1 MIRYLIKNNFKIM
14 FRSPVNI
21 LLYMFCP
28 FLMAAILIS
37 AFSSLLESYKA
48 PDDFDVGYRVEAGS
62 VYGEAA
68 KALEQVGKESGVT
81 FVLYESGDPE
91 ELVKQHKLSA
101 FVEFTGG
108 GYKIYE
114 TEEAKTEGAKLEYMI
129 SAVFNGSLSGDV
141 SDISVP
147 VEVKEV
153 APAVNSTDYYGIVF
167 IIYFGW
173 CAIVC
178 AAGLFAQEKKHRIL
192 ERLQVSDLSPFQTYL
207 GRVIPLISVV
217 AIGIGVA
224 AVLAGVLL
232 GVHWGNV
239 GITALLIL
247 LTVIAASTFE
257 MMIYE
262 ITRSMLA
269 TIIISFIIVWIFGYI
284 GGTFETYL
292 FSAWP
297 EKVKLISP
305 LYHTNR
311 ALVEFSTAGRS
322 DYVVSSIIYLAA
334 ITLVSS
340 LIGVLAGTIR
350 RKDRA

>member
-21 LLYMFCP
+21 LLYMLCP
-28 FLMAAILIS
+28 VLMGAILIS
-37 AFSSLLESYKA
+37 AFSSLLASYEA
-48 PDDFDVGYRVEAGS
+48 PEAFDVGYRVEAKS
-62 VYGEAA
+62 SYGAA
-68 KALEQVGKESGVT
+68 AEALEQMGKESDVT
-81 FVLYESGDPE
+81 FILYESGDPE
-91 ELVKQHKLSA
+91 ELMKSHGLSA
-101 FVEFTGG
+101 FVEFTEE

-114 TEEAKTEGAKLEYMI
+114 SKDAKTEGAKLEYMI
-129 SAVFNGSLSGDV
+129 SAVFNRGQSGDV

-147 VEVKEV
+147 VETREV

-167 IIYFGW
+167 VIYFGW

-178 AAGLFAQEKKHRIL
+178 AAGLFSQEKKHRIL
-192 ERLQVSDLSPFQTYL
+192 ERLQVSNLSPLQTYL
-207 GRVIPLISVV
+207 GRVIPLITVV
-217 AIGIGVA
+217 VTGIGVA
-224 AVLAGVLL
+224 VILSAVLL

-239 GITALLIL
+239 ALSALLIL
-247 LTVIAASTFE
+247 LSVVAASTFE

-262 ITRSMLA
+262 ITRSMIA
-269 TIIISFIIVWIFGYI
+269 TIILSFTIVWIMGYI

-311 ALVEFSTAGRS
+311 ALVELSSMGKS
-322 DYVVSSIIYLAA
+322 DYVVSCIIYMIA

-340 LIGVLAGTIR
+340 MIAVLAGTIR